1 MKEPMSLSC
10 CEDSNHVFSDIVF
23 FFDRI
28 NISSVNFVLITAMRR
43 LDMQGAMSN
52 LS

>member
-10 CEDSNHVFSDIVF
+10 CEDSNHVFSDSF

-28 NISSVNFVLITAMRR
+28 YISSVNFVLITAMRR

-52 LS
+52 LI